1 MTSYIRTIWNNIK
14 DFYKKRQS
22 EFLVASLTSFAL
34 YLIPWVLGYPVG
46 ILRLLRVGLFFGLLT
61 YFIKAPRGQSDCQR
75 IIRTSSYGWSQLKA
89 QVQGEKD
96 PEFDFFVQKQ
106 LYEEY
111 DVLTPRAQVALF
123 WYKHQPYA
131 TEQSIFT
138 LFIVVSANILPH
150 IVPLTPEYAPWVSF
164 LFFLGGFFI
173 ILVFVL
179 KILSWIFSVI
189 FRYKALAKA
198 SYFYKHNMSPS
209 PDNIPPGWLEQMKTL
224 IQDKALFKGGW
235 KGFKPPSIPSIG
247 GVLKSPGTIGTIAT
261 VLAAA
266 NIGIG
271 WRTYKM
277 LERHRR
283 ENMEFWEKFVANAE
297 RHELKS
303 MEFWRK
309 FIADAERYQPENTES
324 WQKFKADAERHHREN
339 MEFHQKFVADAERHQ
354 PENTESWQK
363 FKADAERHHRENM
376 EFWKKFVADVNL
388 DKTNTE
394 LRELA
399 KEKLELEVDKNK
411 QWFSTDKSPYDNLIK
426 SLEARE
432 LELNQLKTIQIQ
444 KAESFQTPKPSSL
457 LDDFPDE
464 I

>member
-1 MTSYIRTIWNNIK
+1 
-14 DFYKKRQS
+14 
-22 EFLVASLTSFAL
+22 
-34 YLIPWVLGYPVG
+34 
-46 ILRLLRVGLFFGLLT
+46 
-61 YFIKAPRGQSDCQR
+61 
-75 IIRTSSYGWSQLKA
+75 
-89 QVQGEKD
+89 
-96 PEFDFFVQKQ
+96 
-106 LYEEY
+106 
-111 DVLTPRAQVALF
+111 
-123 WYKHQPYA
+123 
-131 TEQSIFT
+131 
-138 LFIVVSANILPH
+138 
-150 IVPLTPEYAPWVSF
+150 
-164 LFFLGGFFI
+164 
-173 ILVFVL
+173 
-179 KILSWIFSVI
+179 
-189 FRYKALAKA
+189 
-198 SYFYKHNMSPS
+198 
-209 PDNIPPGWLEQMKTL
+209 
-224 IQDKALFKGGW
+224 
-235 KGFKPPSIPSIG
+235 
-247 GVLKSPGTIGTIAT
+247 
-261 VLAAA
+261 
-266 NIGIG
+266 
-271 WRTYKM
+271 
-277 LERHRR
+277 
-283 ENMEFWEKFVANAE
+283 MEFWEKFVANAE